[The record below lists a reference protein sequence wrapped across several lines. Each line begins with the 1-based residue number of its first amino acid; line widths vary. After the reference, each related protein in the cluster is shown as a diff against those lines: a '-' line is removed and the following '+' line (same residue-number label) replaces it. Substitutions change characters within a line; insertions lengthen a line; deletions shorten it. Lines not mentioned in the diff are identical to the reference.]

1 MNKKIK
7 IAMVAVVA
15 TTVAGMGIYSSQK
28 FTDVTSDIMLANME
42 ALADGESS
50 GMNCRDA
57 CKEWS
62 GSRGGGIAC
71 DCGRYT
77 GKCKNRC

>member
-1 MNKKIK
+1 MKRIVK
-7 IAMVAVVA
+7 IAMVAVV
-15 TTVAGMGIYSSQK
+15 TVVAGMGIYSSQRAS
-28 FTDVTSDIMLANME
+28 DVTSDIMLANME

-62 GSRGGGIAC
+62 GNSGGGIAC

-77 GKCKNRC
+77 GRCKNRC

>member
-1 MNKKIK
+1 MKKTIK

-15 TTVAGMGIYSSQK
+15 AVASMGIYSSQK
-28 FTDVTSDIMLANME
+28 ASDVASDIMLANME

-62 GSRGGGIAC
+62 GNSGGGIAC

-77 GKCKNRC
+77 GRCKNRC

>member
-1 MNKKIK
+1 MKRIVK
-7 IAMVAVVA
+7 IAMVAVV
-15 TTVAGMGIYSSQK
+15 TVVAGMGIYSSQRVS
-28 FTDVTSDIMLANME
+28 DVTSDIMLANME

-62 GSRGGGIAC
+62 GNSGGGIAC

-77 GKCKNRC
+77 GRCKNRC